1 MDLVEVALKNDDYR
15 EGALATQ
22 TLLRII
28 PRMYV

>member
-1 MDLVEVALKNDDYR
+1 MDLVEASLKNEDYR

-28 PRMYV
+28 PRKYV